1 MILNLRSC
9 YLILLLLLAQ
19 FGFSQQKRSFTV
31 PFIQEKIKIDRVL
44 NEGAWQKVASVSDY
58 WQFFPTDTVKGK
70 HLTEIW
76 MAYDDKNLYVAARCK
91 TIGKKYVIPSLRRDY
106 RAGASDNL
114 SFIFDTF
121 DDRTNAFLFG
131 MNPYGV
137 QREATISGGGQGVD
151 PQYFS
156 TAWDNKWEGES
167 KIYEDYWT
175 TEVAIPFTTLRF
187 KEGTTHWNFNSYR
200 FDTQTNEQQTW
211 THIPQNQLIFNL
223 AFMGEMNFEKALS
236 KSGSNISI
244 IPYAFVGNTRDFDFP
259 ERGTGNK
266 VTVGGDVKIGITSGL
281 NLDLTVN
288 PNFSQV
294 EADRQVTNLSR
305 FDVSYPEQRQF
316 FLENADL
323 FSNLGAAKNPLNISG
338 SGASLTPFF
347 SRKIGIAYDTT
358 TGTFVQNAINYGARI
373 SGKINNTVRVGLLNI
388 GSAKDESR
396 LISDANITVGILQK
410 KVFSRSNITVFG
422 VNKQTLSPELNPKL
436 LMAYNRVFGAEYN
449 LQSSDNV
456 WFGKFFYHQAVTPI
470 AERDKWSSGV
480 LLNYNVYRWN
490 LLWEHQYVGKGFDA
504 EVGFIPRKDFFR
516 FAPQAQMNFY
526 PHTKLI
532 NNYSIGVQYDQ
543 TNAPGIGMTDNIA
556 GINWNVTTQQSV
568 LFGLILS
575 NNYTYL
581 FNDFDPTL
589 SGNLSLKAGS
599 EYRYTNLQ
607 AYYFSDQRK
616 RFATQTSLTVGGYF
630 NGSLFS
636 VSGALAYRFQP
647 YGSFTLNYSYNKIDL
662 PTGKG
667 NLWLLGP
674 KADITFSKT
683 LFWTTAVQ
691 YNSQFNNLNINSR
704 LQWRFAPVSDIFFVY
719 TDNYYAA
726 NNFKV
731 NDANQQYLAHPAF
744 QAKNRAF
751 ILKMTYWLNL

>member
-1 MILNLRSC
+1 MILNLRRFFFLSF
-9 YLILLLLLAQ
+9 LLLAQ
-19 FGFSQQKRSFTV
+19 FGFSQQNHSFTV
-31 PFIQEKIKIDRVL
+31 PFIQEKIKIDGVL
-44 NEGAWQKVASVSDY
+44 NEAAWQKVASISDY
-58 WQFFPTDTVKGK
+58 WQFFPTDTIKGK

-167 KIYEDYWT
+167 KIYDDYWT

-187 KEGTTHWNFNSYR
+187 KEGTTRWNFNSYR

-223 AFMGEMNFEKALS
+223 AFMGEMNFEKPLP

-266 VTVGGDVKIGITSGL
+266 VTVGGDVKIGITTGL

-338 SGASLTPFF
+338 G
-347 SRKIGIAYDTT
+347 G
-358 TGTFVQNAINYGARI
+358 
-373 SGKINNTVRVGLLNI
+373 RV
-388 GSAKDESR
+388 
-396 LISDANITVGILQK
+396 
-410 KVFSRSNITVFG
+410 
-422 VNKQTLSPELNPKL
+422 
-436 LMAYNRVFGAEYN
+436 
-449 LQSSDNV
+449 
-456 WFGKFFYHQAVTPI
+456 
-470 AERDKWSSGV
+470 
-480 LLNYNVYRWN
+480 
-490 LLWEHQYVGKGFDA
+490 
-504 EVGFIPRKDFFR
+504 
-516 FAPQAQMNFY
+516 
-526 PHTKLI
+526 
-532 NNYSIGVQYDQ
+532 
-543 TNAPGIGMTDNIA
+543 
-556 GINWNVTTQQSV
+556 
-568 LFGLILS
+568 
-575 NNYTYL
+575 
-581 FNDFDPTL
+581 
-589 SGNLSLKAGS
+589 
-599 EYRYTNLQ
+599 
-607 AYYFSDQRK
+607 
-616 RFATQTSLTVGGYF
+616 
-630 NGSLFS
+630 
-636 VSGALAYRFQP
+636 
-647 YGSFTLNYSYNKIDL
+647 
-662 PTGKG
+662 
-667 NLWLLGP
+667 
-674 KADITFSKT
+674 
-683 LFWTTAVQ
+683 
-691 YNSQFNNLNINSR
+691 
-704 LQWRFAPVSDIFFVY
+704 
-719 TDNYYAA
+719 
-726 NNFKV
+726 
-731 NDANQQYLAHPAF
+731 
-744 QAKNRAF
+744 
-751 ILKMTYWLNL
+751 